1 MMGSA
6 NLAATAGPGLLS
18 SGTWTWAVNTGG
30 RDMGS
35 AVGAVRTAG
44 VIMHRC
50 GTALDT

>member
-1 MMGSA
+1 MGSA

-18 SGTWTWAVNTGG
+18 SGTWTWAVNTGS
-30 RDMGS
+30 RDMGN

-44 VIMHRC
+44 VIMHRH